1 MGQMIKGGPLPRREV
16 VASLLSQRKDLLVVT
31 GLGSPSYDVMAA
43 GDNDHNYY
51 LWAAMGSAVTVG
63 FGLAMAQPER
73 PVLVVTGDGELM
85 MGVGALASV
94 AVKQPANLT
103 IAVLDNGHF
112 GETGMQ
118 ESHAGRGIAI
128 DKIAAA
134 MGYPA
139 TECITDMAGV
149 EALRDGLEAK
159 SGLRLAVLK
168 IQPGNEPRVLPSR
181 DGVHIKNRFRASLG
195 FQPI

>member
-1 MGQMIKGGPLPRREV
+1 MDQVTKGGPLPRRDA
-16 VASLLSQRKDLLVVT
+16 VAELLKDRKDLLVVT

-43 GDNDHNYY
+43 GDHDSNYY

-63 FGLAMAQPER
+63 FGLAMAQPKR
-73 PVLVVTGDGELM
+73 PVLVLTGDGEVM
-85 MGVGALASV
+85 MGVGALASI
-94 AVKQPANLT
+94 AVKQPKNLT

-128 DKIAAA
+128 DRVAASMNFPHTA
-134 MGYPA
+134 
-139 TECITDMAGV
+139 CITDMNGV
-149 EALRDGLEAK
+149 AALRDRLDAK
-159 SGLRLAVLK
+159 DGLRLAVLK
-168 IQPGNEPRVLPSR
+168 IRPGNEKRVLPSR
-181 DGVHIKNRFRASLG
+181 DGVHIKNRFRAALG

>member
-1 MGQMIKGGPLPRREV
+1 MDQVTKGGSLPRREA
-16 VASLLSQRKDLLVVT
+16 VATLLAKRDRLAVVT

-43 GDNDHNYY
+43 GDNDLNYY

-63 FGLAMAQPER
+63 LGLAMAQPER
-73 PVLVVTGDGELM
+73 PVLVLTGDGEVM
-85 MGVGALASV
+85 MGLGGLATI
-94 AVKQPANLT
+94 AVKKPANLT

-128 DKIAAA
+128 DRIAES
-134 MGYPA
+134 MGYPR
-139 TECITDMAGV
+139 TSRITDMAGV
-149 EALRDGLEAK
+149 EALRDTIEDRA
-159 SGLRLAVLK
+159 GLRLAVLK
-168 IQPGNEPRVLPSR
+168 IQPGNEERALPFR
-181 DGVHIKNRFRASLG
+181 DGVHVKNRFRAALG